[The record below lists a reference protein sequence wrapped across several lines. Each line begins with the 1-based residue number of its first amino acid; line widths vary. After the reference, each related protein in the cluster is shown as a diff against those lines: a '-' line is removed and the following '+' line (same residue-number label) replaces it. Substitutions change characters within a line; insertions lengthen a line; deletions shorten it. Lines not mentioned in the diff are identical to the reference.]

1 MIVMPIKVWSLA
13 FWIAVALTVI
23 IAVVMVKWVIAT
35 KRLINKYKRHIE
47 KTLELDE
54 VKQFL
59 EEEPKATAVVVE
71 SPLKDRVKI
80 LWISRRGVVGVSV
93 LMDAKTMEVIKVVV
107 H

>member
-1 MIVMPIKVWSLA
+1 MMPIEVWSLA
-13 FWIAVALTVI
+13 FWVAVALTLI
-23 IAVVMVKWVIAT
+23 IAVVMAKWIIST
-35 KRLINKYKRHIE
+35 KRLINKYRSHIE
-47 KTLELDE
+47 KTLELEE

-93 LMDAKTMEVIKVVV
+93 LMDAKTMEVIKVDE